1 METLKDIPNTPTN
14 FMFLKQRV
22 LELAGRTT
30 EQPPPLLDNVVG
42 SKRLMYQSIS
52 SLTNQRRIFFERAN
66 SPSPSS
72 RHKESAKNRRL
83 GQKNCAKIL
92 PRAQLFSKI
101 QQRSTKHEI
110 EIVKNSNE
118 TLIAALAA
126 YIIGKA
132 T

>member
-52 SLTNQRRIFFERAN
+52 SLTNQRRIFLKGRIPHPPAADTKKVRKTDALGRKIVLKSYPGGNYFQK
-66 SPSPSS
+66 SS
-72 RHKESAKNRRL
+72 KETQNMR
-83 GQKNCAKIL
+83 
-92 PRAQLFSKI
+92 
-101 QQRSTKHEI
+101 
-110 EIVKNSNE
+110 
-118 TLIAALAA
+118 
-126 YIIGKA
+126 
-132 T
+132 